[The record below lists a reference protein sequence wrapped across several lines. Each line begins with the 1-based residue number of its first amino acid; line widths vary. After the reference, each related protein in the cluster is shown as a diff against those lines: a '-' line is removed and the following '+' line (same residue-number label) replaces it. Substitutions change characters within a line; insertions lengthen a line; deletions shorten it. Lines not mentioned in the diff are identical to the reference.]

1 MTQIIK
7 QTPNYDLI
15 VGYSSTSSEQL
26 CYKVKNRKYGVIEIE
41 TFLLPQAIKYL
52 DDLEAS
58 LAASYDSATVGGM
71 Q

>member
-7 QTPNYDLI
+7 QTPNYTLLVEDTNTI
-15 VGYSSTSSEQL
+15 PHVP
-26 CYKVKNRKYGVIEIE
+26 CYKIKNRKYGVVEIE

-58 LAASYDSATVGGM
+58 LAASYDSSTIGGL